1 MMQRPP
7 RPTRTGTLVPY
18 TTVFRSGLGRDV
30 QRDLGG
36 GQDVDHRLGRHAVGE
51 DGVDLVHM
59 GEAHYGVAA
68 ELGMIGGEE
77 HPARVLDDRLGGAHL
92 AVVEV
97 EQRAVVVDARD
108 ADDAEVAL
116 EPLVGVNAGLAADT
130 WVAAAPTAAG
140 D

>member
-59 GEAHYGVAA
+59 GEAHHGVAA
-68 ELGMIGGEE
+68 ELGMIGGERSEE
-77 HPARVLDDRLGGAHL
+77 HTSELQSLMRISY
-92 AVVEV
+92 AVFCLKKKHSLN
-97 EQRAVVVDARD
+97 VDGIKIIRNND
-108 ADDAEVAL
+108 S
-116 EPLVGVNAGLAADT
+116 NKT
-130 WVAAAPTAAG
+130 TTSR
-140 D
+140 